1 MTMAP
6 LAELTMV
13 RKRFGALVALDG
25 LSLEVRRG
33 ELLAVLGP
41 NGAGKSTAIAL
52 LLGLQRPAEGSVRLF
67 GQAPGIVTRQR
78 VGVMMQDVALAPE
91 LKVAEHIMLVAS
103 YYSSRS
109 PVREV
114 LAATRT
120 DSLAGRA
127 YGTLSG
133 GQKRLVQFA
142 VALCGRPELLILDEP
157 TVGLDVE
164 TRVAVW
170 ETVRRLRDAG
180 TAIVLTTHYLEEA
193 EALADRV
200 AVLVKGR
207 LVACGTVDEIRRV
220 VDRKRV
226 ICTTRLAAAD
236 LEQWPGVESVTHQD
250 GRMHLRVRSAEQ
262 TVRQLLAADP
272 HVCDLEVLRAGLA
285 EAFTELTQEVAR

>member
-6 LAELTMV
+6 LAELSVV
-13 RKRFGALVALDG
+13 RKRFGAIVALDG

-52 LLGLQRPAEGSVRLF
+52 MLGLQRPAAGSVRLF
-67 GQAPGIVTRQR
+67 GQAPGLATRRR

-91 LKVAEHIMLVAS
+91 LKVAEHITLVAS
-103 YYSSRS
+103 YYSTPL
-109 PVREV
+109 PVQEV
-114 LAATRT
+114 MAVTRT
-120 DSLAGRA
+120 DALAGRA

-142 VALCGRPELLILDEP
+142 VALCGRPDLLVLDEP

-164 TRVAVW
+164 TRTSVW
-170 ETVRRLRDAG
+170 ETIRRLREAG

-200 AVLVKGR
+200 AVLMKGR
-207 LVACGTVDEIRRV
+207 LVACGTVDEIRGV
-220 VDRKRV
+220 VDRRRV
-226 ICTTRLAAAD
+226 ICTTRLAVAD
-236 LEQWPGVESVTHQD
+236 LERWPGVESVTRHD
-250 GRMHLRVRSAEQ
+250 GRTHLRVRSAEQ
-262 TVRQLLAADP
+262 TVRQLLAADAD
-272 HVCDLEVLRAGLA
+272 VCDLEVLRAGLA
-285 EAFTELTQEVAR
+285 EAFTELTQEAAR